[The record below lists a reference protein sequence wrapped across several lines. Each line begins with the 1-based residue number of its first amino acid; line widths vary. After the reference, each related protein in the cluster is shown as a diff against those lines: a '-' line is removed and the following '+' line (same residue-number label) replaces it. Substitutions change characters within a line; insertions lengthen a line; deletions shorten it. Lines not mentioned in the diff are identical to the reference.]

1 VGGVG
6 RQRERAQRGVRGA
19 YGALAQKHHPENGGE
34 QAEFE
39 LIKSAYD
46 AGMEAR

>member
-19 YGALAQKHHPENGGE
+19 YGALAQKHHPEKGGE